1 MKTLLILRLI
11 AGDPIHIMVEPHV
24 CMVLEESFA
33 AGHQVEIFD
42 DAGAKEQIIAAEC
55 AEVQCLGD
63 GCV

>member
-1 MKTLLILRLI
+1 LKTLLILRLI

-24 CMVLEESFA
+24 CLVLEQSFA
-33 AGHQVEIFD
+33 AGHMVEIFD

-55 AEVQCLGD
+55 QEVQCVGE